1 MKGSLFIISAPSG
14 GGKGTLIR
22 EVLKRLDNVVLSVSF
37 TTRPMRQGEEHG
49 KDYFFVSHEEFK
61 RLIEEGEFLEYAEV
75 HGNFYGT
82 SRKIVEDKLN
92 QGYDVILEIDVQGA
106 AAVKKLAPQS
116 ISIFILPPSY
126 EVLRKRLL
134 KRGTE
139 TAESLKTRL
148 ENARREVKCY
158 KDFDYVVIN
167 DKLSDATKALLAIF
181 LAERQ
186 KLSRQASKVEPIIE
200 SFDND

>member
-106 AAVKKLAPQS
+106 AAVKK
-116 ISIFILPPSY
+116 
-126 EVLRKRLL
+126 
-134 KRGTE
+134 
-139 TAESLKTRL
+139 TRSTI
-148 ENARREVKCY
+148 Y
-158 KDFDYVVIN
+158 KHLYFAAFV
-167 DKLSDATKALLAIF
+167 
-181 LAERQ
+181 
-186 KLSRQASKVEPIIE
+186 
-200 SFDND
+200 